1 MPFKVSLSAYSNR
14 GKSRLCNRTSA
25 QSEHRYRATNR
36 QGHHFLRS
44 PAAMSVN
51 LLPAPSLPTVAETAA
66 TTPGLTDAAVAAARA
81 AHGRN
86 MLPEANGSGLLATL
100 RDVVLE
106 PMFVLLLAACAVYFA
121 LGRTEE
127 AITLIVA
134 LLVVAGIS
142 VYQSVRSNQA
152 LGALRELTQPRAQV
166 RRNGALATVPVE
178 DLVVGDAVLVA
189 EGNRLPA
196 DGTVTKPNDF
206 SVDEAILTGEAVP
219 VAKGVGD
226 AVFGGT
232 NTASGSAW
240 LTLTA
245 VGGQTKLGLIG
256 HSMESIDTE
265 KTPLQVQVR
274 QFVLRMAW
282 VGAGAFALVWGVN
295 FAHSGNCVT
304 ALLFGLT
311 LAMSI
316 LPEEIPVAFS
326 SFMALGAARLS
337 RLGVLTKQPQT
348 VESLGSA
355 TVICADK
362 TGTLT
367 QEGMRVAQLY
377 DGTTASL
384 VALPSPLS
392 VTAALVLAY
401 ARYASETEPFDAME
415 KAIVAAVAAGP
426 AAAQAPAPM
435 LHEYPLAGTP
445 PMMTHVRQVNGV
457 SLIAAKGAVEH
468 VLAVCQLA
476 PAVAAEIRRV
486 AQELSMRGYRVLGVA
501 KGTQATPDFP
511 AAQDDFQWGFLGLV
525 ALENP
530 PKANAAAV
538 IRAFA
543 EAGIKVK
550 MITGDFPETAQA
562 IARQVGLPGA
572 DALLTGEQVM
582 ALSAADL
589 RPQVAATA
597 VFARMFPEAKL
608 KVVEALKA
616 SGEVVAMTGDGVN
629 DGPALKAAHIG
640 VAMGRRG
647 TEVARQA
654 ASLVLVDDDLGS
666 MVVAIAQGRR
676 IYQNFKKAVFY
687 VVSIHIPI
695 ILTVAVPL
703 LAGWSWANLF
713 SPVHIIFLE
722 LVMGPTCS
730 IAFENE
736 PAEAGQMRQPPR
748 PLTSTF
754 LAGAELGR
762 AVAQGLG
769 IAAAVLGVY
778 YAAMHLGLPLP
789 VGRTLV
795 FATLVLSNIVLTL
808 VNRSF
813 TQPVWQTLR
822 VPNRVLWLML
832 SLTLAL
838 LLVTLLVPTA
848 QHLFGFAPVP
858 LAWLGGCG
866 LAALVGA
873 GWVEGY
879 KALRRQGRD
888 EKK

>member
-1 MPFKVSLSAYSNR
+1 MV
-14 GKSRLCNRTSA
+14 
-25 QSEHRYRATNR
+25 
-36 QGHHFLRS
+36 
-44 PAAMSVN
+44 
-51 LLPAPSLPTVAETAA
+51 LPTTTAL
-66 TTPGLTDAAVAAARA
+66 TPGLSSEAVLAARL

-86 MLPEANGSGLLATL
+86 VLAAATRSGLLATL
-100 RDVVLE
+100 REVVTE
-106 PMFVLLLAACAVYFA
+106 PMFLLLLAACAVYIG
-121 LGRTEE
+121 LGEGAE
-127 AITLIVA
+127 AITLGVA
-134 LLVVAGIS
+134 LLAVAGIS
-142 VYQSVRSNQA
+142 VYQETRSNRA

-166 RRNGALATVPVE
+166 RRNGLAASVPVE

-189 EGNRLPA
+189 EGARLPA
-196 DGTVTKPNDF
+196 DGTVTELNDF

-219 VAKGVGD
+219 VAKAVGD
-226 AVFGGT
+226 PVFAGT
-232 NTASGSAW
+232 STVAGSAW
-240 LTLTA
+240 LTVTA
-245 VGGQTKLGLIG
+245 VGTSTKLGRIG
-256 HSMESIDTE
+256 QSMQAIDTE
-265 KTPLQVQVR
+265 KTPLQLQVR

-282 VGAGAFALVWGVN
+282 VGAGAFVLVWGVN
-295 FAHSGNCVT
+295 FAHSGNWIT

-377 DGTTASL
+377 DGATASL
-384 VALPSPLS
+384 VPLPGPLAS
-392 VTAALVLAY
+392 TAAQVLAC

-415 KAIVAAVAAGP
+415 QAIVAAF
-426 AAAQAPAPM
+426 AAAAPAEAAAPSPM

-445 PMMTHVRQVNGV
+445 PMMTHVRQVNGRPLV
-457 SLIAAKGAVEH
+457 AGKGAVEH
-468 VLAVCQLA
+468 VLAVCRPA
-476 PAVAAEIRRV
+476 PAMAEEIRRV
-486 AQELSMRGYRVLGVA
+486 ARELSGQGYRVLGVA
-501 KGTQATPDFP
+501 RAAQAGPDFP
-511 AAQDDFQWGFLGLV
+511 AAQDDFAWEFLGLI

-538 IRAFA
+538 IKKFLA
-543 EAGIKVK
+543 AGIQVK

-572 DALLTGEQVM
+572 DTLLTGEQVM
-582 ALSAADL
+582 ALSPADL
-589 RPQVAATA
+589 RPQAATTA

-616 SGEVVAMTGDGVN
+616 NGEVVAMTGDGVN

-654 ASLVLVDDDLGS
+654 ASLVLVDDDLAG
-666 MVVAIAQGRR
+666 MVTAIAQGRR

-695 ILTVAVPL
+695 VLTVTVPL
-703 LAGWSWANLF
+703 LAAWQFANLF
-713 SPVHIIFLE
+713 SPIHIIFLE

-762 AVAQGLG
+762 SVAQGLG
-769 IAAAVLGVY
+769 IAAAVLAVY
-778 YAAMHLGLPLP
+778 YVAMRQGAALP
-789 VGRTLV
+789 VVRTLT
-795 FATLVLSNIVLTL
+795 FATLVLSNLGLTL
-808 VNRSF
+808 VSRSF
-813 TQPVWQTLR
+813 TQSVLQTLR
-822 VPNRVLWLML
+822 VPNRILWLML
-832 SLTLAL
+832 GLTLAL
-838 LLVTLLVPTA
+838 LLVTLFVPAA
-848 QHLFGFAPVP
+848 QRLFGFAPVS
-858 LAWLGGCG
+858 AGALGGCA
-866 LAALVGA
+866 LAALVGV
-873 GWVEGY
+873 GWMEVY
-879 KALRRQGRD
+879 KAMLRSRTR
-888 EKK
+888 

>member
-1 MPFKVSLSAYSNR
+1 MPLLA
-14 GKSRLCNRTSA
+14 
-25 QSEHRYRATNR
+25 
-36 QGHHFLRS
+36 
-44 PAAMSVN
+44 PA
-51 LLPAPSLPTVAETAA
+51 
-66 TTPGLTDAAVAAARA
+66 PGLTSKAVLAARL
-81 AHGRN
+81 AHGPN
-86 MLPEANGSGLLATL
+86 VLPAAKGSGLLATL
-100 RDVVLE
+100 REVVLE
-106 PMFVLLLAACAVYFA
+106 PMFLLLLVACAVYVG
-121 LGRTEE
+121 LGEGAE
-127 AITLIVA
+127 AITLGVA
-134 LLVVAGIS
+134 LLAVAGIS
-142 VYQSVRSNQA
+142 VYQEIRSDKA
-152 LGALRELTQPRAQV
+152 LGALRQLTQPRAQV
-166 RRNGALATVPVE
+166 RRNGEVVTVPVE

-189 EGNRLPA
+189 EGARLPA
-196 DGTVTKPNDF
+196 DGTVTKLNDF

-219 VAKGVGD
+219 VAKAVGD
-226 AVFGGT
+226 PAFAGT
-232 NTASGSAW
+232 STVAGSAW
-240 LTLTA
+240 LTVTA
-245 VGGQTKLGLIG
+245 VGTGTRLGRIGQSL
-256 HSMESIDTE
+256 EAIDTE
-265 KTPLQVQVR
+265 KTPLQLQVR

-282 VGAGAFALVWGVN
+282 VGAAAFVLVWGVN
-295 FAHSGNCVT
+295 FAHSGNWVT

-377 DGTTASL
+377 DGATASL
-384 VALPSPLS
+384 VALPGPLAP
-392 VTAALVLAY
+392 TAAQVLAC

-415 KAIVAAVAAGP
+415 KAIVAAFATA
-426 AAAQAPAPM
+426 APADATAPSPM
-435 LHEYPLAGTP
+435 LHEYPLGGTP
-445 PMMTHVRQVNGV
+445 PMMTHVRQVSGRPLV
-457 SLIAAKGAVEH
+457 AGKGAVEH
-468 VLAVCQLA
+468 ILAVCRPA
-476 PAVAAEIRRV
+476 PAVAEEIRRV
-486 AQELSMRGYRVLGVA
+486 TRELSGRGYRVLGVA
-501 KGTQATPDFP
+501 QAAQAGPDFP
-511 AAQDDFQWGFLGLV
+511 AAQDDFAWGFLGLI

-538 IRAFA
+538 IQEFLA
-543 EAGIKVK
+543 AGIQVK

-572 DALLTGEQVM
+572 DVLLTGQQVM
-582 ALSAADL
+582 DLSNAELQPQAAT
-589 RPQVAATA
+589 TA

-616 SGEVVAMTGDGVN
+616 NGEVVAMTGDGVN

-654 ASLVLVDDDLGS
+654 ASLVLVDDDLAG
-666 MVVAIAQGRR
+666 MVTAIAQGRR

-695 ILTVAVPL
+695 VLTVAVPL
-703 LAGWSWANLF
+703 LAGWEWANLF
-713 SPVHIIFLE
+713 TPVHIIFLE

-736 PAEAGQMRQPPR
+736 PAEAGQMQQPPR
-748 PLTSTF
+748 PLSSTF

-762 AVAQGLG
+762 SLLQGLG

-778 YAAMHLGLPLP
+778 YAAMRLGLPLP

-795 FATLVLSNIVLTL
+795 FATLVLSNVGLTL

-813 TQPVWQTLR
+813 TQSVWRTLR
-822 VPNRVLWLML
+822 VPNRILWLML
-832 SLTLAL
+832 ALTLAL
-838 LLVTLLVPTA
+838 LLITLLVPAA
-848 QHLFGFAPVP
+848 QRLFGFAPVP
-858 LAWLGGCG
+858 LAWLGGCV
-866 LAALVGA
+866 LAALAGV
-873 GWVEGY
+873 GWVEVY
-879 KALRRQGRD
+879 KAVRHQ
-888 EKK
+888 

>member
-1 MPFKVSLSAYSNR
+1 MPA
-14 GKSRLCNRTSA
+14 
-25 QSEHRYRATNR
+25 
-36 QGHHFLRS
+36 
-44 PAAMSVN
+44 
-51 LLPAPSLPTVAETAA
+51 
-66 TTPGLTDAAVAAARA
+66 PGLTTAAVAAARA

-86 MLPEANGSGLLATL
+86 VLPDNAPTGLLATL
-100 RDVVLE
+100 KDVVTE
-106 PMFVLLLAACAVYFA
+106 PMFLLLLVACGVYVA
-121 LGRTEE
+121 LSEGAE
-127 AITLIVA
+127 ALTLGAA

-142 VYQSVRSNQA
+142 VYQARRSDAA
-152 LGALRELTQPRAQV
+152 LGALRDLTQPQAQV
-166 RRNGALATVPVE
+166 RRNGAPATVPVA
-178 DLVVGDAVLVA
+178 DLVVGDTVRVA
-189 EGNRLPA
+189 EGSRLPA
-196 DGTVTKPNDF
+196 DGIVAEANDF
-206 SVDEAILTGEAVP
+206 SADEAILTGEAVP
-219 VAKGVGD
+219 VAKTVGD

-232 NTASGSAW
+232 STASGSAW

-256 HSMESIDTE
+256 QRMAAIATE
-265 KTPLQVQVR
+265 KTPLQRQVT
-274 QFVLRMAW
+274 QFVARMAW
-282 VGAGAFALVWGVN
+282 VGLGAFALVWGVN
-295 FAHSGNCVT
+295 YAKSGDWVT

-355 TVICADK
+355 TVICTDK

-367 QEGMRVAQLY
+367 EEGMVVRQLY
-377 DGTTASL
+377 DGA
-384 VALPSPLS
+384 
-392 VTAALVLAY
+392 TAALVAVPGPLSATAAPVLAY
-401 ARYASETEPFDAME
+401 ARYASETEPFDPME
-415 KAIVAAVAAGP
+415 KAIVAAF
-426 AAAQAPAPM
+426 AAADQVAAPAPM

-445 PMMTHVRQVNGV
+445 PMMTHVRQVAGQP
-457 SLIAAKGAVEH
+457 LIAAKGAVEH
-468 VLAVCQLA
+468 VLAVCR
-476 PAVAAEIRRV
+476 PTPPVVAEIRRV
-486 AQELSMRGYRVLGVA
+486 AQELSAQGYRVLGVA
-501 KGTQATPDFP
+501 RGTQPGPDFP
-511 AAQDDFQWGFLGLV
+511 AAQDDFAWEFLGLI

-538 IRAFA
+538 IRAFT
-543 EAGIKVK
+543 EAGIQVK

-572 DALLTGEQVM
+572 DTLLTGQRVM
-582 ALSAADL
+582 DLPAAAL
-589 RPQVAATA
+589 RQQVARTA

-616 SGEVVAMTGDGVN
+616 IGEVVAMTGDGVN

-640 VAMGRRG
+640 IAMGRRG

-654 ASLVLVDDDLGS
+654 ASLVLVDDDLGG
-666 MVVAIAQGRR
+666 MVTAIAQGRR

-695 ILTVAVPL
+695 VLTVAVPL
-703 LAGWSWANLF
+703 LANWKWENLF
-713 SPVHIIFLE
+713 TPVHIIFLE

-762 AVAQGLG
+762 SLAQGLG

-778 YAAMHLGLPLP
+778 YYFMQQGEAMP
-789 VGRTLV
+789 VVRTLT
-795 FATLVLSNIVLTL
+795 FATLVLSNIGLTL

-813 TQPVWQTLR
+813 TQSIFQTLR
-822 VPNRVLWLML
+822 VPNRLLWLML
-832 SLTLAL
+832 GLTLAL
-838 LLVTLLVPTA
+838 LLVTQFVPAA
-848 QHLFGFAPVP
+848 QRLFGFAPVP
-858 LAWLGGCG
+858 LGALGWCA
-866 LAALVGA
+866 LAALVGV
-873 GWVEGY
+873 GWVEVY
-879 KALRRQGRD
+879 KAVRAKLAG
-888 EKK
+888 KG